1 MKKIVNICFLVII
14 CLVPVFVEA
23 KSSLNLEYEL
33 EDRYFLYE
41 ENGNYYYIDPDW
53 DEGDLYSYDF
63 DGKFIKSDILFPNSM
78 TEEEIF
84 ATREFKEME
93 NYKFDF
99 HHNNSIYDEETG
111 INYHV
116 YLDEGLI
123 RYYNNNDNSWYSYKF
138 EENPDLAK
146 KLLGE
151 KYDIYYEI
159 KDENKYILQILVYD
173 NIFAVYYEDK
183 DYNEFVEIYDK
194 KYNLIE
200 KYDYDE
206 SFEYPFVKEIDGMI
220 YMTIGTSKLNV
231 YKYNGELYNS
241 YDLSF
246 GYGDLSDYYCG
257 TYNVIN
263 IYALNN
269 KLFIV
274 YDFYNCPPQRV
285 EISGDNAVANSSK
298 FIYVPKA
305 ITQVYSLIYD
315 VDKVNSS
322 SGDFTYEEVTGD
334 DGNIYVELDIKPAT
348 GYIVKEII
356 VTDVNGNKIEVTDN
370 KFIKPMSDVKV
381 EVKYKSGEYLPIPD
395 TFLGKSVSLIL
406 IGLILI
412 SLGVYTVNY
421 ISQE

>member
-63 DGKFIKSDILFPNSM
+63 DGEFIKSDILFPNSM

-159 KDENKYILQILVYD
+159 KDENKYILQILV
-173 NIFAVYYEDK
+173 
-183 DYNEFVEIYDK
+183 
-194 KYNLIE
+194 
-200 KYDYDE
+200 
-206 SFEYPFVKEIDGMI
+206 
-220 YMTIGTSKLNV
+220 
-231 YKYNGELYNS
+231 
-241 YDLSF
+241 
-246 GYGDLSDYYCG
+246 
-257 TYNVIN
+257 
-263 IYALNN
+263 
-269 KLFIV
+269 
-274 YDFYNCPPQRV
+274 
-285 EISGDNAVANSSK
+285 
-298 FIYVPKA
+298 
-305 ITQVYSLIYD
+305 
-315 VDKVNSS
+315 
-322 SGDFTYEEVTGD
+322 
-334 DGNIYVELDIKPAT
+334 
-348 GYIVKEII
+348 
-356 VTDVNGNKIEVTDN
+356 
-370 KFIKPMSDVKV
+370 
-381 EVKYKSGEYLPIPD
+381 
-395 TFLGKSVSLIL
+395 
-406 IGLILI
+406 
-412 SLGVYTVNY
+412 
-421 ISQE
+421 

>member
-1 MKKIVNICFLVII
+1 MKKIVKLFIFMFI
-14 CLVPVFVEA
+14 CLLPVFVEA

-41 ENGNYYYIDPDW
+41 ENGNYYYFDPALNK
-53 DEGDLYSYDF
+53 GGLHSYDI
-63 DGKFIKSDILFPNSM
+63 DGEFIKSDILFPDSM

-93 NYKFDF
+93 NYNFDYNY
-99 HHNNSIYDEETG
+99 NNSIYDEETG
-111 INYHV
+111 IKYYV
-116 YLDEGLI
+116 YLDNGLI
-123 RYYNNNDNSWYSYKF
+123 EYYNNNDNNWYSYKF

-151 KYDIYYEI
+151 KYDIYCEI

-183 DYNEFVEIYDK
+183 DYNEFIEIYNKD
-194 KYNLIE
+194 YNLIDNI
-200 KYDYDE
+200 DYDD
-206 SFEYPFVKEIDGMI
+206 STEYPFVKEIDGMI
-220 YMTIGTSKLNV
+220 YVTIGTSKLNV
-231 YKYNGELYNS
+231 YKFNGELYNS
-241 YDLSF
+241 YNLSF
-246 GYGDLSDYYCG
+246 EYTDLSDYYCG

-269 KLFIV
+269 KLFVV
-274 YDFYNCPPQRV
+274 YDFYHCPPVRYEMPNEDV
-285 EISGDNAVANSSK
+285 VVDYGKER
-298 FIYVPKA
+298 YVPEA

-334 DGNIYVELDIKPAT
+334 DGNVYVELDIKPAT
-348 GYIVKEII
+348 GYTVKEII

-370 KFIKPMSDVKV
+370 KFIKPMNDVKV
-381 EVKYKSGEYLPIPD
+381 EVKYVYGEYLPIPD
-395 TFLGKSVSLIL
+395 TFLGKSVSLII
-406 IGLILI
+406 IGLVLV
-412 SLGVYTVNY
+412 SLGFYTINY
-421 ISQE
+421 VRQE